1 MVKIRSEVPSDY
13 SSISKVND
21 LAFKRPN
28 EGLLVSILRKL
39 EAFEPE
45 LSLVALTQNQ
55 VVGHALFFPT
65 YIRATN
71 TNYPILSLG
80 PISVLPQFQKQGVGG
95 NLITTGHR
103 IAKGLGHECV
113 AVLGHSGYYPRF
125 GYKIAS
131 IWGLTN
137 PWGIQDEAFMA
148 IELNMGALEG
158 KSGMVVYPEAFNE
171 AG

>member
-1 MVKIRSEVPSDY
+1 MVKIRSEGPGDY

-28 EGLLVSILRKL
+28 EGLLVSLLRKL
-39 EAFEPE
+39 EAFEPK
-45 LSLVALTQNQ
+45 LSLIALYQNQ

-65 YIRATN
+65 HIRTSTAS
-71 TNYPILSLG
+71 YPILSLG
-80 PISVLPQFQKQGVGG
+80 PISVLPRFQKQGVGG
-95 NLITTGHR
+95 SLITTGHR
-103 IAKGLGHECV
+103 IAKEFGHECV

-131 IWGLTN
+131 TWGLTN
-137 PWGIQDEAFMA
+137 PWGIQNEAFMA

-158 KSGMVVYPEAFNE
+158 KSGMVIYLEAFNE
-171 AG
+171 A